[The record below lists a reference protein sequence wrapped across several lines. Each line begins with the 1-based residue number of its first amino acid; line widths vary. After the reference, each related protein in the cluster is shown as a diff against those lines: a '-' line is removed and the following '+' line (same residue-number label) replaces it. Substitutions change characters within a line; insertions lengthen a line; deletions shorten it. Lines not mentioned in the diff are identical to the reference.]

1 MHEARRW
8 TLGCGPVRHEIEEAD
23 ANLLSLIKDTRGAAK
38 AAEPSDD
45 PERRIFLED
54 RPTHEST
61 GGFYASVPRTVPVN
75 KTRDAQKP
83 EAGQRRNIIRL
94 VYLLCYLQ

>member
-1 MHEARRW
+1 MDTRLR
-8 TLGCGPVRHEIEEAD
+8 PVRHEIEEAD
-23 ANLLSLIKDTRGAAK
+23 ANLLSLIKDTWA
-38 AAEPSDD
+38 
-45 PERRIFLED
+45 RRR
-54 RPTHEST
+54 RPNRATIRNGGSFSKIVQTHEST
-61 GGFYASVPRTVPVN
+61 GGFDVTVPRTIRLN

>member
-1 MHEARRW
+1 MDTRLR
-8 TLGCGPVRHEIEEAD
+8 PVRHDNQRHAG
-23 ANLLSLIKDTRGAAK
+23 RG
-38 AAEPSDD
+38 EGGRT
-45 PERRIFLED
+45 ERRSKGGSFSKIVQ
-54 RPTHEST
+54 THQST
-61 GGFYASVPRTVPVN
+61 GGFYVSVKRTIRVN